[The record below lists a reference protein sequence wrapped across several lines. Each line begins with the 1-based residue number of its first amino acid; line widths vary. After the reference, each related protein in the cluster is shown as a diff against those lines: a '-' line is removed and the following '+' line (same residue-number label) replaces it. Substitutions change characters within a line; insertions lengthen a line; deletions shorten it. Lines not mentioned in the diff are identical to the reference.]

1 MKSSLIAGAFFISM
15 LAVASCAPGDEVSE
29 SPLPAVSAEE
39 LLVDG
44 PRYEDETSLVFPTDY
59 REWPFIGSGLGL
71 TYDEE
76 AREADSETAA
86 ADIHQRLRQSV
97 LLSRVPRNGA
107 MAERIRLRPGIP
119 TI

>member
-1 MKSSLIAGAFFISM
+1 MF
-15 LAVASCAPGDEVSE
+15 AVASCVPGDDVSE
-29 SPLPAVSAEE
+29 SPPPAVSAEE
-39 LLVDG
+39 LMVDG

-76 AREADSETAA
+76 AQEADSETAA

-97 LLSRVPRNGA
+97 CLSRIPRSGA
-107 MAERIRLRPGIP
+107 MAERVRFRPGIP